1 MIEIIEN
8 LIQFGE
14 VLEVFDNGTAK
25 VFFPGLNKESGKLQI
40 LYSNTFNNKE
50 YFQFD
55 KNEVVLCLLIPQT
68 EFTEGVILGAV
79 YNEKDKV
86 PSFATSSKI
95 KGIQFEDGTKI
106 YYDKKQSILNIEC
119 VNEITLNCK
128 KLNITTETEI
138 NINTKK
144 INIKAETSDFN
155 HKIKCKD
162 LETSKG
168 SHNNHKHT
176 SANPGEP
183 TSETL

>member
-1 MIEIIEN
+1 MIKIIEN

-14 VLEVFDNGTAK
+14 VLEIFSDGTAK
-25 VFFPGLNKESGKLQI
+25 VFFPALNKESGKLQI
-40 LYSNTFNNKE
+40 LYSNTFKDKE

-86 PSFATSSKI
+86 PPFATSSKI

-119 VNEITLNCK
+119 VNEVILNCK
-128 KLNITTETEI
+128 KLNITTESEV

-144 INIKAETSDFN
+144 MNIKAEVSNFN
-155 HKIKCKD
+155 HNIKCKD

-168 SHNNHKHT
+168 SHNSHKHT
-176 SANPGEP
+176 TTVAGEP